1 MTKVAVV
8 ELVVIEVLTVV
19 NHLEEVVLPKLL

>member
-19 NHLEEVVLPKLL
+19 NHLEEVVLQKLL